1 MLRRLLLLGIIIS
14 LIGFGMNLNSDPV
27 VKSVLLGTAT
37 DQPQGRTGGGFG
49 GQGGG
54 GGQRGGG
61 FGGGGQGGAGFAGGE
76 AAGSVT
82 SDKSVLVRV
91 SSYGLI
97 LSGLIL
103 VGFAEI
109 IPTKPRL
116 SEDIEDVAPPA

>member
-14 LIGFGMNLNSDPV
+14 LIGLGMNLNSDPA
-27 VKSVLLGTAT
+27 VKSVLLGSASG
-37 DQPQGRTGGGFG
+37 QPQGSTGGGFG

-54 GGQRGGG
+54 GGGQRGGG
-61 FGGGGQGGAGFAGGE
+61 FAGGQATE
-76 AAGSVT
+76 SVS
-82 SDKSVLVRV
+82 SDSGVFVRV

-116 SEDIEDVAPPA
+116 SADIDDVAPPA